1 MIIAKSSKIIYTIKY
16 MQYGIGAKRRMYLK
30 ELNVKEFTTIYQ
42 TYMTDDFPPDEL
54 KPLERMIHTME
65 TGLCCAFGLY
75 ENDDLRAYAVFI
87 VPEGQLYGLL
97 DYLAVV
103 KQYRGTG
110 VGHHFF
116 ALIEDALKQKYTWL
130 DGFFIESEN
139 IDFAGNEQE
148 QIIRRRR
155 IAFYENNN
163 CQITK
168 LGSRLFGVTYSILLY
183 RFASN
188 TTIELEKEKLLDAL
202 DKVYIAMFKKHHYD
216 NEVSLW
222 VVD

>member
-1 MIIAKSSKIIYTIKY
+1 
-16 MQYGIGAKRRMYLK
+16 MYLK
-30 ELNVKEFTTIYQ
+30 ELNVKEFTIIYQ
-42 TYMTDDFPPDEL
+42 TYMKDDFPPDEL
-54 KPLERMIHTME
+54 KPLERMIYTME
-65 TGLCCAFGLY
+65 TGLSSAFGLY
-75 ENDDLRAYAVFI
+75 ENNDLRAYAVFI
-87 VPEGQLYGLL
+87 IPEGQSYGLL

-116 ALIEDALKQKYTWL
+116 ALIETALKQKYPWL
-130 DGFFIESEN
+130 EGFFIESEN
-139 IDFAGNEQE
+139 IDCAKTEHE
-148 QIIRRRR
+148 RKIRERR

-183 RFASN
+183 QFTQSADN
-188 TTIELEKEKLLDAL
+188 KKETEALFESLDN
-202 DKVYIAMFKKHHYD
+202 VYVSMFKKHHYEK
-216 NEVSLW
+216 EVRLW